1 MQLLLCAEQPGRVVR
16 HHAGLHVPGQKGGGV
31 FLAAGH
37 GGAVCH
43 GNAGLF
49 GLRQFRRGQL
59 GAGCVRRSRGLQ
71 GHPTQRRGIAGA
83 VCLRGGSGANELV
96 VAMFWAQDFR
106 ASMMLRFWDGL
117 RAEIEKTARPVR
129 LVIYPY
135 VNDHLKES
143 EALTSGANCHAAIIC
158 NASYADLQFLEDTQL
173 PIPVVLY
180 NRVCNGYCSVNV
192 DDLKMG
198 ALAARAFADQG
209 CKTAAVLTS
218 SPVFEGMENRM
229 HGFRLEGEH
238 HGLTILA
245 NRYCENSIRGG
256 YEAVSHRLRHEWK
269 QQVPDAVFCGSSAI
283 AHGALRAFCEA
294 GYIGEKLP
302 RLIAVGNGPE
312 EMDAFS
318 IPSLSVVYLPME
330 DMARECIQL
339 VLGQLDG
346 RIATAESRLLPIEY
360 VPRESCGPLTEDAAQ

>member
-1 MQLLLCAEQPGRVVR
+1 M
-16 HHAGLHVPGQKGGGV
+16 
-31 FLAAGH
+31 
-37 GGAVCH
+37 
-43 GNAGLF
+43 
-49 GLRQFRRGQL
+49 
-59 GAGCVRRSRGLQ
+59 
-71 GHPTQRRGIAGA
+71 
-83 VCLRGGSGANELV
+83 
-96 VAMFWAQDFR
+96 
-106 ASMMLRFWDGL
+106 
-117 RAEIEKTARPVR
+117 R

-238 HGLTILA
+238 HGLTILT

-269 QQVPDAVFCGSSAI
+269 QQLPDAVFCGSSAI

-312 EMDAFS
+312 ESDAFS

-346 RIATAESRLLPIEY
+346 QIVTPESRLLPIEY
-360 VPRESCGPLTEDAAQ
+360 VPRESCGPLTEYAAQ

>member
-1 MQLLLCAEQPGRVVR
+1 MVTIKQIAQEVGISSSTVSIVLGGKAAERKISTATQEKIFAAAARLGYQPNM
-16 HHAGLHVPGQKGGGV
+16 
-31 FLAAGH
+31 AARS
-37 GGAVCH
+37 
-43 GNAGLF
+43 
-49 GLRQFRRGQL
+49 LR
-59 GAGCVRRSRGLQ
+59 
-71 GHPTQRRGIAGA
+71 
-83 VCLRGGSGANELV
+83 GSGANELV

-229 HGFRLEGEH
+229 HGFRLEGEQ

-245 NRYCENSIRGG
+245 NRYCDNSIRGG

-269 QQVPDAVFCGSSAI
+269 QQLPDAVFCGSSAI

-312 EMDAFS
+312 ESDAFS

-346 RIATAESRLLPIEY
+346 RIATPESRLLPIEY
-360 VPRESCGPLTEDAAQ
+360 VPRESCGPLTEYAAQ